1 MKMRVRTRRV
11 AATGLFGVVAALMG
25 QMGPAA
31 AVHGA
36 GGSQATGLIAVAST
50 GETSVQLRVDCPPP
64 AATAG
69 NAGAGSVTVT
79 GVSAACTAGGATV
92 SGASATA
99 ANATFGAFS
108 ATCSSTGPSTGS
120 VTVIN
125 GGIPAGTYTTFQS
138 YTDPATGAQVHINET
153 SGPVGGL
160 VTRTAIQ
167 LHASNGA
174 VTSIGQVVCTSVY
187 PLAVDVA
194 APATGAAAAPPAIGA
209 GSSGRPSNFALLAGG
224 IAALLVAQ
232 GGFALWVRRRRAG
245 VAGG

>member
-11 AATGLFGVVAALMG
+11 AAAGLFGLVAGLMG

-31 AVHGA
+31 AQVPT
-36 GGSQATGLIAVAST
+36 GGNQATGLIAVAS
-50 GETSVQLRVDCPPP
+50 GGATSVQLRVTCPPP
-64 AATAG
+64 AATGG
-69 NAGAGSVTVT
+69 NATAGSVNVT
-79 GVSAACTAGGATV
+79 GVSAACTAAGATA
-92 SGASATA
+92 SGAGATA

-108 ATCSSTGPSTGS
+108 AACSSSGPSTGS
-120 VTVIN
+120 VTVLT

-138 YTDPATGAQVHINET
+138 YTDPATGAQVHINEI
-153 SGPVGGL
+153 SGTAGGL

-167 LHASNGA
+167 LHASDGA
-174 VTSIGQVVCTSVY
+174 VASIGQVVCNPGY

-194 APATGAAAAPPAIGA
+194 APATGTAAAPPAIGA
-209 GSSGRPSNFALLAGG
+209 GSSGRPSNVVLLAGG

-232 GGFALWVRRRRAG
+232 GGFALWIRRRRAG